1 MSDENEVQE
10 KTELSL
16 GQRVAA
22 NKVIE
27 GDINKAGGGLS
38 AKVWT
43 VAGKSQTGINIYK
56 DGLQFATATVNGGGF
71 IALRN
76 YLVGTKP
83 ALLEA
88 LVAFGIE
95 KNQWTVTV
103 PEYKVYSGN
112 RFDMSR
118 IAATAQA

>member
-1 MSDENEVQE
+1 MSDENAVQE

-27 GDINKAGGGLS
+27 GDVNKAGNGLS
-38 AKVWT
+38 AKTWT
-43 VAGKSQTGINIYK
+43 VAGKSQTGVNVYK
-56 DGLQFATATVNGGGF
+56 DGLQFATLTVNGGGF
-71 IALRN
+71 IKLRN
-76 YLVGTKP
+76 YLTGTKP

-88 LVAFGIE
+88 LAAFGAE
-95 KNQWTVTV
+95 VDQYTVKV
-103 PEYKVYSGN
+103 PEYKVFSGN

-118 IAATAQA
+118 ISAQAQA

>member
-1 MSDENEVQE
+1 MSDENGSTTEV
-10 KTELSL
+10 TELSL

-22 NKVIE
+22 NKEISE
-27 GDINKAGGGLS
+27 RINKGGNGLS

-56 DGLQFATATVNGGGF
+56 DGLQFATATVNGGGY
-71 IALRN
+71 IKLRN

-83 ALLEA
+83 ALLDG
-88 LVAFGIE
+88 LQAFEIE
-95 KNQWTVTV
+95 KDQYTVTV

-112 RFDMSR
+112 KYDMSR
-118 IAATAQA
+118 IQASA